1 MHVASLYILTARGI
15 VQLKETGEEMQF
27 GCIILIV
34 TMALRMTGASRN
46 ISMLVS
52 LPLHHHPSRPRLSW
66 ERGLE
71 ILPGAVQAVRDINND
86 STILRGYN
94 LQLFVVD
101 NGKDDE
107 IEIVR
112 QFVNLTFLNHI
123 VGVTGIFDPKTVS
136 ILTPLV
142 RYKGVLMSAITHGD
156 QLDIPD
162 YSDTFETLSLP
173 SPSAVVRVLLNFM
186 KDMKWQRIGLVT
198 NSNDVYFFS
207 VAENFLQEA
216 KMNDNIIISPYLE
229 LFHTTSS
236 AIQEIIKLNA
246 KIIFVSLNAERA
258 IQLLCMVYER
268 GLVWPEYAWI
278 FHSFDVRDF
287 LEQQSVCD
295 KSTANGVFFIDI
307 QPSSD
312 STQAE
317 NITGIISSKYYR
329 QYVSSL
335 SDTTLK
341 YNATLDLR
349 PNGYARL
356 LYDSVWA
363 IATALNKSCH
373 QSTNSTHRKFSRAT
387 FKQWIFKIFHIRMLR
402 QVLVSTVHY
411 ANSSIIAN
419 SFNATTI
426 LEKAPSGK
434 LPIMTETPPLVYTA
448 VFGFLIALTTV
459 FTTLV
464 LVLYIY
470 FRKEPEIRATSFTLS
485 LLMFAGCYL
494 NLLYLYLLF
503 YNNHTLDSV
512 DVSRDNALCFSFQWL
527 SGTGISLPIMLA
539 TLLVKMLRI
548 YHIFYKTELHLSRY
562 CSDLALSLYVLL
574 ILLPDV
580 LINFIWVFV
589 DRYEARFEYQMRG
602 SYVYLKKVCTNKYLG
617 QLFGILSIYVLIL
630 VLVLTIMAVITRK
643 IRLQHFKDTKKVNIL
658 LFVLCIGTVMVY
670 AYWLLLQ
677 IVNTK
682 RYISNL
688 PAQVGHLVLI
698 VSFQSLLFVPKV
710 LPPLWR
716 HIENP

>member
-1 MHVASLYILTARGI
+1 
-15 VQLKETGEEMQF
+15 
-27 GCIILIV
+27 
-34 TMALRMTGASRN
+34 
-46 ISMLVS
+46 MLVS
-52 LPLHHHPSRPRLSW
+52 LPLYHHPSKPRLSW

-101 NGKDDE
+101 NGRDDE
-107 IEIVR
+107 MEIVR
-112 QFVNLTFLNHI
+112 QFVNLTFLNHQAHATSI
-123 VGVTGIFDPKTVS
+123 VGVIGILDPKSVS

-142 RYKGVLMSAITHGD
+142 RYKGVLMSVITHTD

-162 YSDTFETLSLP
+162 YSDTFGILSLP
-173 SPSAVVRVLLNFM
+173 SPSAIVRVLLKFI
-186 KDMKWQRIGLVT
+186 KDMKWQRIGLIT
-198 NSNDVYFFS
+198 NSNDAYFFS

-236 AIQEIIKLNA
+236 AIQEIVKLNT

-287 LEQQSVCD
+287 LKQQSVCD
-295 KSTANGVFFIDI
+295 KSAANGIFFIDI
-307 QPSSD
+307 QPLSD

-317 NITGIISSKYYR
+317 NITGIISSNYYR

-335 SDTTLK
+335 SDTTLE

-349 PNGYARL
+349 SNGYVKL
-356 LYDSVWA
+356 MYDSVWA
-363 IATALNKSCH
+363 IATTLNKSCH
-373 QSTNSTHRKFSRAT
+373 QSNNCTHQKFSRAT
-387 FKQWIFKIFHIRMLR
+387 LKQWIFKMFHIRMLR

-411 ANSSIIAN
+411 ANSSVIAT

-426 LEKAPSGK
+426 LEEAPTSSGK
-434 LPIMTETPPLVYTA
+434 LPIMTETPPLVYTM

-459 FTTLV
+459 FTTLI

-470 FRKEPEIRATSFTLS
+470 FRKEPEIKATSFTLS

-602 SYVYLKKVCTNKYLG
+602 GHVHLKKVCTNKYLG

-677 IVNTK
+677 IVDTK